1 MDSIS
6 SWLENIDFST
16 IVSEQDVRSKIA
28 IPLLSYLGY
37 DNSIQANEFPIFSFS
52 GRTKN
57 SAKLVDL
64 LCFSSKDWI
73 NHKKFESRNWV
84 KQNALLSFE
93 LKKPSE
99 KLDDAEGQAEFYSMN
114 ARTPFYMCTNGQQ
127 LKIFGMK
134 EFSADTVIFDGMIE
148 NLAEKWV
155 LIYNKIS
162 FKSLLP
168 LKKVDDER
176 NEKIYL
182 DYCVSL
188 KNQYEDIYS
197 WYWEQKPLIVQT
209 GRKIEL
215 ENIIETN
222 KNVTL
227 IGKAGTGKTTFLHR
241 MFIKICEEYLEG
253 TNEKIPIFLSAKL
266 WKRDFS
272 TLIEGI
278 FSELRIFL
286 PQLTIEMLENEIA
299 CKKIVLLVDG
309 IDECFVDRDILLN
322 EVNNFPCRTILST
335 RENNEIGRV
344 SEFCYYELQKLSDN
358 ELIDISNDVLN
369 KNTNTIIYNMNSELK
384 NLLKTPIYFNMW
396 LTYNINENGKQLN
409 QTINIAQLYQSFTSY
424 LLKSHIR
431 SKGNFEVENIPM
443 SSLQAIL
450 SKFAYELYELKTPDI
465 VNSIK
470 EIYPS
475 SIQNIYKILIQSGLI
490 FETSDLC
497 EFQQH
502 SLKEYYYANHLLN
515 NDKLLEGF
523 LIEKYCLQKYEEIF
537 MILVGLTKDIKK
549 QGYILDF
556 LLEKN
561 LSLFVKCLYRRFDF
575 SDELEK
581 NKSKSFY
588 EEFFETIATNYN
600 RIIDLYFSDL
610 RKFFS
615 PFCWMED
622 YSKDVGIHFECS
634 VDVNTNSVGLQISVS
649 KDKRVS
655 IAISYSNKSPQI
667 LTKNNN
673 ESIEIPFSNLKGSM
687 GYFHYNLSNM
697 GKGIDYA
704 REIAIDMIYYNVES
718 ILKEKRLLEIESPI
732 MQLIFVEKWLKEASP
747 LQIKF
752 DSEVKKYNLSLKK
765 QSVDELLSL
774 LGGIFT
780 YTIHSRRNQG
790 KNCTFGL
797 LWCLLYINRDYKID
811 FEKVLFPDRLSEP
824 IGKKQW
830 VWNYYSDEDI
840 VEWIR
845 NYYFFG
851 QSTYREFVDNL
862 LPNLK
867 NDLSYYQTGPIQHN
881 IEVELPD
888 RNGDSYLAEGGLS
901 ISSHLVNSIQDS
913 EPIISVTDSSRTREN
928 FESNYEI
935 MKKESI
941 FFNRKLTYYGVSSCT
956 LTYIFKNDN
965 NIREFVYKQL
975 QEDFEKI
982 FKQKNI

>member
-1 MDSIS
+1 MISIS
-6 SWLENIDFST
+6 SWIENIDFNT

-37 DNSIQANEFPIFSFS
+37 GEPIQANEFPIFSFS

-57 SAKLVDL
+57 PAKLVDL

-73 NHKKFESRNWV
+73 EHKKFESRNWV

-99 KLDDAEGQAEFYSMN
+99 KLGDAEGQAEFYSMN
-114 ARTPFYMCTNGQQ
+114 ARTPFYMCTNGRQ
-127 LKIFGMK
+127 LKIFRMK
-134 EFSADTVIFDGMIE
+134 EFSADTVIFDGLIE
-148 NLAEKWV
+148 NLVEEWV
-155 LIYNKIS
+155 WIYSNIS
-162 FKSLLP
+162 FKSILP
-168 LKKVDDER
+168 LKKVDDDK

-188 KNQYEDIYS
+188 KNQYKDIYS
-197 WYWEQKPLIVQT
+197 WYWEQKPLQVQI
-209 GRKIEL
+209 GKKIEL

-222 KNVTL
+222 QNISI

-241 MFIKICEEYLEG
+241 MFIKICEEYLKGTEG
-253 TNEKIPIFLSAKL
+253 KIPIFLSAKL

-286 PQLTIEMLENEIA
+286 PQLTMEMLENEIA

-309 IDECFVDRDILLN
+309 IDECFFDRDILLN

-335 RENNEIGRV
+335 RENTDIGKI
-344 SEFCYYELQKLSDN
+344 SDFCFYELQKLSDR
-358 ELIDISNDVLN
+358 ELIGISSDVLN
-369 KNTNTIIYNMNSELK
+369 RNTNTIFYTMNNELK
-384 NLLKTPIYFNMW
+384 DLLKTPIYFNMW
-396 LTYNINENGKQLN
+396 LTYTINENGKQLN
-409 QTINIAQLYQSFTSY
+409 QTLNIAQLYQSFTSY

-470 EIYPS
+470 EIYPN
-475 SIQNIYKILIQSGLI
+475 SIQSIYKILIQSGLI

-502 SLKEYYYANHLLN
+502 SLKEYYYANYLLN

-523 LIEKYCLQKYEEIF
+523 LIEKCCLHEYEEIF
-537 MILVGLTKDIKK
+537 LILVGLTKDIKK

-561 LSLFVKCLYRRFDF
+561 LSLFVKCLHRRFDF
-575 SDELEK
+575 SDEFEK

-622 YSKDVGIHFECS
+622 YSKDAGIHFECS
-634 VDVNTNSVGLQISVS
+634 VDVNTNSVGLQISVA

-655 IAISYSNKSPQI
+655 IAISYSDKSPQI
-667 LTKNNN
+667 LTKKNNK
-673 ESIEIPFSNLKGSM
+673 SIEIPFSNLRGSM
-687 GYFHYNLSNM
+687 GDFHYNLSNM

-752 DSEVKKYNLSLKK
+752 DSGVKKYDLSLKK
-765 QSVDELLSL
+765 QSIDELLSL
-774 LGGIFT
+774 LEGISS
-780 YTIHSRRNQG
+780 YTIQSRRNLV
-790 KNCTFGL
+790 KNYTFGI
-797 LWCLLYINRDYKID
+797 LWYLLYINKDYAID
-811 FEKVLFPDRLSEP
+811 FDKVLFPDQLDKP
-824 IGKKQW
+824 VGKKQW

-851 QSTYREFVDNL
+851 QTTYREFVDNL

-888 RNGDSYLAEGGLS
+888 RNGDDHSAGGGLS

-928 FESNYEI
+928 FELNYEI

-941 FFNRKLTYYGVSSCT
+941 FFNRKLAYYGVSSCA
-956 LTYIFKNDN
+956 LNYIFRNDN

-975 QEDFEKI
+975 QEDFKEI
-982 FKQKNI
+982 FKQKYI